1 MSEKLLQTAAAKNW
15 AIIVAAGS
23 GSRFGAQTP
32 KQYQTLQGKMV
43 LEHSIAAFTDVNFF
57 AGIILVVAN
66 DDDYIS
72 DLELPS
78 TVTVVIGGKE
88 RSDSVVNGLNAL
100 AAIASEND
108 WVWIHDGAR
117 PCIGN
122 NFLTALA
129 LELGDHAVGG
139 IPAVAVTDTIKT
151 AVKGEIIKTE
161 PRQFLWRAQTPQIF
175 RYQLLSKSMT
185 AAIEGNSDITD
196 ESSAVEQFGLK
207 PLLLT
212 GRDCNIKITRQPD
225 LALADYYLAN
235 DVERPDV

>member
-1 MSEKLLQTAAAKNW
+1 MNEKILQTAAAKNW
-15 AIIVAAGS
+15 AVIVAAGS

-32 KQYQTLQGKMV
+32 KQYQMLQGKMV
-43 LEHSIAAFTDVNFF
+43 LEHSIAAFTNVNIF

-66 DDDYIS
+66 DDDYIGG
-72 DLELPS
+72 LELPS

-88 RSDSVVNGLNAL
+88 RSDSVANGLNAL
-100 AAIASEND
+100 IDIASEND

-151 AVKGEIIKTE
+151 VAKGEIVKTE

-175 RYQLLSKSMT
+175 RYQLLTQAMT
-185 AAIEGNSDITD
+185 SAIESNSDITD

-207 PLLLT
+207 PLLLS
-212 GRDCNIKITRQPD
+212 GRDCNIKITRQQD

-235 DVERPDV
+235 DMERPDV

>member
-1 MSEKLLQTAAAKNW
+1 MSENLLQTATVKNW
-15 AIIVAAGS
+15 AVIVAAGS

-43 LEHSIAAFTDVNFF
+43 LEHSITAFTDVNIF

-122 NFLTALA
+122 NFLAALA

-151 AVKGEIIKTE
+151 VAKDEIIKTE

-175 RYQLLSKSMT
+175 RYQLLTQAMT
-185 AAIEGNSDITD
+185 AAIESNSDITD

-212 GRDCNIKITRQPD
+212 GRDSNIKITRQPD
-225 LALADYYLAN
+225 LALANYYLAN

>member
-1 MSEKLLQTAAAKNW
+1 MSEKLLQTTTVNNW
-15 AIIVAAGS
+15 AVIVAAGS
-23 GSRFGAQTP
+23 GSRFGAETP
-32 KQYQTLQGKMV
+32 KQYQTLEGKLV
-43 LEHSIAAFTDVNFF
+43 LEHSVAAFNDAAIFT
-57 AGIILVVAN
+57 GIIIVVAK
-66 DDDYIS
+66 DDSYID
-72 DLELPS
+72 DLNLPPS
-78 TVTVVIGGKE
+78 VTIVIGGEK

-100 AAIASEND
+100 IDIASEND

-185 AAIEGNSDITD
+185 AAIDSNSDITD
-196 ESSAVEQFGLK
+196 ESSAIEQFGLK

-225 LALADYYLAN
+225 LALANYYLAN